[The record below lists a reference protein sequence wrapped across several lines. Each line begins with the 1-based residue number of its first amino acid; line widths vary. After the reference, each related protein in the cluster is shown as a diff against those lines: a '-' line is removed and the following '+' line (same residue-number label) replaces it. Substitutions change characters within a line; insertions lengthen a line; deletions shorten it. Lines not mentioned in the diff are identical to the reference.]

1 MPKYAAKADRNQP
14 EIVAMLRLVGC
25 TVQHLHTIGKGC
37 PDLLVGYRGKNYVL
51 ELKDGKL
58 PPSGR
63 KLTDDE
69 KRWHEDWRGEVH
81 VVSNVREALEVIGI
95 GVTGWVS

>member
-1 MPKYAAKADRNQP
+1 MRRAAKADRNQP
-14 EIVAMLRLVGC
+14 EIVNMLRLVGC

-37 PDLLVGYRGKNYVL
+37 PDILVGYQGKNYVL
-51 ELKDGKL
+51 ELKDGTL

-69 KRWHEDWRGEVH
+69 KKWHEDWRGEVH
-81 VVSNVREALEVIGI
+81 IVSNVREALDAIGI
-95 GVTGWVS
+95 SVSGWVS

>member
-1 MPKYAAKADRNQP
+1 MRRAAKADRNQP
-14 EIVAMLRLVGC
+14 EIVNMLRLVGC

-37 PDLLVGYRGKNYVL
+37 PDILVGYQGKNYVL
-51 ELKDGKL
+51 ELKDGEL

-69 KRWHEDWRGEVH
+69 KKWHEDWRGEVH
-81 VVSNVREALEVIGI
+81 VVSNVREALDAIGI
-95 GVTGWVS
+95 SVSGWVS

>member
-1 MPKYAAKADRNQP
+1 MRRAAKADRNQP
-14 EIVAMLRLVGC
+14 EIVNMLRLVGC

-37 PDLLVGYRGKNYVL
+37 PDILVGYQGKNYVL
-51 ELKDGKL
+51 ELEDGEL

-69 KRWHEDWRGEVH
+69 KKWHEDWRGEVH
-81 VVSNVREALEVIGI
+81 VVSNVREALDAIGI
-95 GVTGWVS
+95 SVSGWVS

>member
-37 PDLLVGYRGKNYVL
+37 PDILVGYQGKNYVL
-51 ELKDGKL
+51 ELKDGEL

-95 GVTGWVS
+95 GVTGWIS

>member
-1 MPKYAAKADRNQP
+1 MTRRAAKADRNQP

-37 PDLLVGYRGKNYVL
+37 PDLLVGYQGRNYL
-51 ELKDGKL
+51 FEIKDGEL

-63 KLTDDE
+63 KLTEDE
-69 KRWHEDWRGEVH
+69 KDWHDSWRGVVH
-81 VVSNVREALEVIGI
+81 VVHNEREALEVIGI
-95 GVTGWVS
+95 GVTGWIS